1 MIGFMWFNRD
11 DEMLLISEVKDVF
24 EQYGYVMRTA
34 ELRASK
40 IYYEDIQ
47 KLLSDGVI
55 ERIKR
60 GYYYL
65 SDEYNYSEV
74 NIINR
79 LFPDAIL
86 CMNTA
91 LFYYGYSDRTPSE
104 WHLAV
109 DKDISRYRVK
119 IDHPFIKTYFFESS
133 LLNLGVTGG
142 MMDASAVRV
151 YDRDRTICDC
161 LRYMGK
167 MDKEIFNKAVRGY
180 VADPKKN
187 VPNLLQYAKPL
198 RVQKKV
204 RDLIG
209 VWL

>member
-1 MIGFMWFNRD
+1 MLAQ
-11 DEMLLISEVKDVF
+11 DEIMNIFK
-24 EQYGYVMRTA
+24 QHGYVMRTA

-40 IYYEDIQ
+40 IYYDDIQ
-47 KLLSDGVI
+47 KLLADGVI
-55 ERIKR
+55 EKIKQ
-60 GYYYL
+60 GYYHL
-65 SDEYNYSEV
+65 IDEYNDSEA

-79 LFPDAIL
+79 LFPDAVL

-119 IDHPFIKTYFFESS
+119 IDYPFVKTYFLESS
-133 LLNLGVTGG
+133 LLNLGVTEGRI
-142 MMDASAVRV
+142 DLNIVRI

-167 MDKEIFNKAVRGY
+167 MDKEIFNKAIQGY
-180 VADPKKN
+180 VKDPKKN
-187 VPNLLQYAKPL
+187 VPNLIQYAKPL
-198 RVQKKV
+198 RVQKKIK
-204 RDLIG
+204 DLIG

>member
-1 MIGFMWFNRD
+1 VRTENEIKI
-11 DEMLLISEVKDVF
+11 LF
-24 EQYGYVMRTA
+24 EQHGFVMRTT
-34 ELRASK
+34 ELRAAK

-47 KLLSDGVI
+47 KLLTDGVI
-55 ERIKR
+55 EKIKQ
-60 GYYYL
+60 GYYHL
-65 SDEYNYSEV
+65 IDESNNSEA

-79 LFPDAIL
+79 LFPDAVI

-91 LFYYGYSDRTPSE
+91 LLYYGYSNRTPAE

-109 DKDISRYRVK
+109 DKDISKYRVK
-119 IDHPFIKTYFFESS
+119 IDYPFVKIYFVESS
-133 LLNLGVTGG
+133 LLSFGVTEGEI
-142 MMDASAVRV
+142 DQNIIRI

-167 MDKEIFNKAVRGY
+167 MDKEIFNKAIQGY
-180 VADPKKN
+180 VNDPKKN
-187 VPNLLQYAKPL
+187 VPNLIEYAKPL

-204 RDLIG
+204 KDLIG

>member
-1 MIGFMWFNRD
+1 
-11 DEMLLISEVKDVF
+11 MLTHEEIENLFK
-24 EQYGYVMRTA
+24 QHGYVMRTA

-40 IYYEDIQ
+40 IYYEDMRR
-47 KLLSDGVI
+47 LLNDGVI
-55 ERIKR
+55 EKIKQ
-60 GYYYL
+60 GYYHL
-65 SDEYNYSEV
+65 VDEYNESEA

-79 LFPDAIL
+79 LFPDAVL

-119 IDHPFIKTYFFESS
+119 IDYHFVKTYFFESS
-133 LLNLGVTGG
+133 LLNIGVTEGQMG
-142 MMDASAVRV
+142 SNFVRI

-161 LRYMGK
+161 LRYMRK
-167 MDKEIFNKAVRGY
+167 MDRELFNKAIQGY
-180 VADPKKN
+180 VADSKKN
-187 VPNLLQYAKPL
+187 IPNLMQYAVVL

-204 RDLIG
+204 KDLIG

>member
-1 MIGFMWFNRD
+1 MKTGNEIRELFKQHD
-11 DEMLLISEVKDVF
+11 
-24 EQYGYVMRTA
+24 YVMRTV
-34 ELRASK
+34 ELRAAK

-47 KLLSDGVI
+47 KLLTDGVI
-55 ERIKR
+55 EKVKQ
-60 GYYYL
+60 GYYHL
-65 SDEYNYSEV
+65 IDENNDSEA

-79 LFPDAIL
+79 LFPDAVL

-109 DKDISRYRVK
+109 DKDISKYRVK
-119 IDHPFIKTYFFESS
+119 IDYPFVKTYFFEPS
-133 LLNLGVTGG
+133 LLNLGVAEGEI
-142 MMDASAVRV
+142 DLNIVRI

-167 MDKEIFNKAVRGY
+167 MDKEIFNKAVQGY
-180 VADPKKN
+180 VKDPKKN
-187 VPNLLQYAKPL
+187 VPNLMQYAKPL

-204 RDLIG
+204 KDLIG

>member
-1 MIGFMWFNRD
+1 MRNVNEIHNLFIQF
-11 DEMLLISEVKDVF
+11 
-24 EQYGYVMRTA
+24 GYIMRTA

-47 KLLSDGVI
+47 KLLADGVI
-55 ERIKR
+55 EKIKQ
-60 GYYYL
+60 GYYHL
-65 SDEYNYSEV
+65 IDETSNSEAT
-74 NIINR
+74 IISR
-79 LFPDAIL
+79 LFPDAVL

-91 LFYYGYSDRTPSE
+91 LFYYNYGDRTPSE

-109 DKDISRYRVK
+109 DKDISKYRVK
-119 IDHPFIKTYFFESS
+119 IDYPFVKTYFFESS
-133 LLNLGVTGG
+133 LLSLGVTEGEI
-142 MMDASAVRV
+142 DQNIVHI

-167 MDKEIFNKAVRGY
+167 MDKEIFNKAIQGY
-180 VADPKKN
+180 IKDPKKN
-187 VPNLLQYAKPL
+187 IPNLMQYAKPL

-204 RDLIG
+204 KDLIG

>member
-1 MIGFMWFNRD
+1 MKTA
-11 DEMLLISEVKDVF
+11 DEIKNMFKHH
-24 EQYGYVMRTA
+24 GYIMRTA
-34 ELRASK
+34 ELHDMK
-40 IYYEDIQ
+40 IYYGDIQ
-47 KLLSDGVI
+47 KLINEGII
-55 ERIKR
+55 EKIKQ

-65 SDEYNYSEV
+65 IDEHDHSEI

-109 DKDISRYRVK
+109 DKDISKYRVK
-119 IDHPFIKTYFFESS
+119 IDYPFIKTYFFEADI
-133 LLNLGVTGG
+133 LNIGTSEGEI
-142 MMDASAVRV
+142 DQNIIRI
-151 YDRDRTICDC
+151 YDRDRAICDC
-161 LRYMGK
+161 LRYSGK
-167 MDKEIFNKAVRGY
+167 MDKEIFNKAIQGY
-180 VADPKKN
+180 IADPKKN
-187 VPNLLQYAKPL
+187 IPNLIQYSKPL

-204 RDLIG
+204 KDLIG

>member
-1 MIGFMWFNRD
+1 MLTI
-11 DEMLLISEVKDVF
+11 DEIKNIF
-24 EQYGYVMRTA
+24 ERNGYVMRTA

-47 KLLSDGVI
+47 KLMNDGVI
-55 ERIKR
+55 EKIKQ

-65 SDEYNYSEV
+65 INEYNDSEA

-79 LFPDAIL
+79 LFPDAVL
-86 CMNTA
+86 CMHTA
-91 LFYYGYSDRTPSE
+91 LFYYGYSDRTPNE

-109 DKDISRYRVK
+109 DKDISKYRVK
-119 IDHPFIKTYFFESS
+119 IDYPFIKTYFFEREV
-133 LLNLGVTGG
+133 LVLGVTEGVL
-142 MMDASAVRV
+142 DDNTVRI
-151 YDRDRTICDC
+151 YDKDRTICDC

-167 MDKEIFNKAVRGY
+167 MDREVFNKAIQNY
-180 VADPKKN
+180 VQDTKKN
-187 VPNLLQYAKPL
+187 IPNLMQYAKPL

-204 RDLIG
+204 KDLIG